1 MRELIRH
8 ILIQE
13 NRKPIKDRVIG
24 ILEDIGF
31 VDTIKSVGGYE
42 NFRKIVGDDFL
53 NKEIK
58 IEIIADIA
66 YQTVSNHN
74 LDLYDYDIDVMIN
87 EDMFSDG
94 SSEVTY
100 VHQVN
105 EASEFYFKTYT
116 FDEDGW
122 MNDEPIDEGYS
133 QLSRLPE
140 NKIDEILNGLV
151 NVLL

>member
-1 MRELIRH
+1 MKELIRH
-8 ILIQE
+8 ILIKE
-13 NRKPIKDRVIG
+13 NRKPIKDRVIE

-66 YQTVSNHN
+66 YQTVSNRN

-133 QLSRLPE
+133 QLSRLSE